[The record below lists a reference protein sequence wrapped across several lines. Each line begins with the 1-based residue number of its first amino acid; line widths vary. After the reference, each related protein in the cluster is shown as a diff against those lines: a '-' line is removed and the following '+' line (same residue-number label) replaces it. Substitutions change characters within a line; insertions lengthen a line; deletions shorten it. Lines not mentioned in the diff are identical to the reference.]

1 IDRGWC
7 TGDRRKRA
15 KRHHASEIADWALA
29 ERNAGQLFVS
39 VPIVLLL
46 AGGDRLGFR
55 HGKEPT
61 TLRQLLRTVAIA
73 EETVIADPLKIAGWD
88 MNEKSPDELLGA
100 DCHRL
105 LPATA
110 TIVLPAEADSAT
122 VDVEDAVVGNGDAMR
137 IAADIVE
144 DLFRSRKGRLGVDDP
159 IRLAERR
166 QVPLEGA
173 LFLQLG
179 QGGEKLQLP
188 GGIGL
193 LQSLDE

>member
-1 IDRGWC
+1 M
-7 TGDRRKRA
+7 
-15 KRHHASEIADWALA
+15 A

-46 AGGDRLGFR
+46 AGDDGPGFR

-105 LPATA
+105 LLATA
-110 TIVLPAEADSAT
+110 TIILPAEADFAA

-144 DLFRSRKGRLGVDDP
+144 DLFRSRKGRLGVNDP
-159 IRLAERR
+159 CDRASSGEEDEHDVLKPFIAIQRVRLPPGKGQPTSRKRALHGVRR
-166 QVPLEGA
+166 RP
-173 LFLQLG
+173 
-179 QGGEKLQLP
+179 
-188 GGIGL
+188 
-193 LQSLDE
+193 S

>member
-1 IDRGWC
+1 M
-7 TGDRRKRA
+7 
-15 KRHHASEIADWALA
+15 A

-39 VPIVLLL
+39 VSIVLLL
-46 AGGDRLGFR
+46 AGDDGLGFR

-105 LPATA
+105 LLATA
-110 TIVLPAEADSAT
+110 TIVLPAEADFAT

-144 DLFRSRKGRLGVDDP
+144 DLFWSRKGRLGVDDP

-173 LFLQLG
+173 LFLQWG